1 MTTDFDPSQDYL
13 VFDHGITV
21 TLHAAGTSLSVAG
34 VTVSQIS
41 NAQLQSV
48 AETLGVNDVARS
60 FSLPA
65 ANLAGIVPASGATIV
80 DDAGNTW
87 IVISSDVA
95 TLGSRCRCV
104 CRKQRG
110 A

>member
-13 VFDHGITV
+13 VFDHAITV
-21 TLHAAGTSLSVAG
+21 TLKAAGSSLSVAG
-34 VTVSQIS
+34 VTVSRVS
-41 NAQLQSV
+41 NEQLQSV
-48 AETLGVNDVARS
+48 AATLGMNDIARS
-60 FSLPA
+60 FSLPT
-65 ANLAGIVPASGATIV
+65 ANLAGIVPTDGATIV

-87 IVISSDVA
+87 IVISSDLA

-110 A
+110 T